1 MREIGIENCKSGRI
15 AFRIFLKISCNKRY
29 IILWCIL
36 IFEILTVN
44 WFDCIESYLREY
56 WKESF
61 FEGEEG
67 KYDTFLSE
75 SISMLLA
82 NGLD

>member
-1 MREIGIENCKSGRI
+1 MVYSH
-15 AFRIFLKISCNKRY
+15 FRDSYGKLVRLYF
-29 IILWCIL
+29 
-36 IFEILTVN
+36 
-44 WFDCIESYLREY
+44 ESYLREY